1 MANIRRHC
9 KPQLQAALGG
19 VEVVMVTLVDR
30 AKDWWKGDAM
40 PQPVKGLMRPIDVD
54 GLATEMSLPIRGADA
69 GAREVPATSATTLDA
84 VEEEVVGKLSAEW
97 TLQRGFLIAMLQ
109 AYRDRLAELNAAK
122 VIGELRLS
130 AADAIDKFKSS
141 KQLARGDLARLRSAY
156 IEARN
161 ELSEFRAKHR
171 LTRPARDPDG
181 RWATFGLLFVV
192 IAFES
197 VLNGVFFAK
206 GSEAGL
212 IGGVGVAIGISAVN
226 VLLCFFLGAGPARF
240 INWRG
245 WLLKSIGF
253 VVTLGGWSAVALLHF
268 FAAHFRDATVAVGE
282 KEAYAKALSQLWQDP
297 FGFSDITSW
306 YLFGLGLAFGLISF
320 WKGYR
325 FDDPYPYYGETFR
338 REREAHD
345 AYAEEHDEF
354 FEALKE
360 VREETVEAFRAG
372 LANIPQYV
380 AKSEQVRAARTAL
393 LEEFKAYETGLQQA
407 GNRLLTIYR
416 EACRQHRQTQAPAH
430 FSERWSLP
438 GSAVAG
444 PEITALVAEA
454 RDDVVG
460 DVRAVLDELR
470 TLSEEVI
477 KTYGEL
483 AAAAEH
489 PSDMK

>member
-1 MANIRRHC
+1 MA
-9 KPQLQAALGG
+9 
-19 VEVVMVTLVDR
+19 TLVDR
-30 AKDWWKGDAM
+30 AKDWWKGDGV
-40 PQPVKGLMRPIDVD
+40 PQPVKGLMRPLDVD
-54 GLATEMSLPIRGADA
+54 ALAAEMSLAARGNEA
-69 GAREVPATSATTLDA
+69 GAREAPATTATTLDA
-84 VEEEVVGKLSAEW
+84 TEEEIVGKLGAEW
-97 TLQRGFLIAMLQ
+97 TNQRGHLLAMLQ

-141 KQLARGDLARLRSAY
+141 KQLVRGDLARLRDAY
-156 IEARN
+156 VEARN
-161 ELSEFRAKHR
+161 ELSAFRVEHR
-171 LTRPARDPDG
+171 LSRPARDPGG
-181 RWATFGLLFVV
+181 RWTTFGLLFVV

-226 VLLCFFLGAGPARF
+226 VMLCFFLGVVPARY
-240 INWRG
+240 INWHG
-245 WLLKSIGF
+245 WFRRSLGF
-253 VVTLGGWSAVALLHF
+253 MITVAGWAAITLLHF

-282 KEAYAKALSQLWQDP
+282 NQAYDAALSKLWQHP
-297 FGFSDITSW
+297 FGFGDITSW
-306 YLFGLGLAFGLISF
+306 YLFGLGMAFGLISF

-325 FDDPYPYYGETFR
+325 FDDPYPHYGETYR
-338 REREAHD
+338 REHDAHD
-345 AYAEEHDEF
+345 AYAEKHDDF
-354 FEALKE
+354 FKDLKE
-360 VREETVEAFRAG
+360 TRDDTIEAFRAG

-393 LEEFKAYETGLQQA
+393 LEEFKAYEGSLQLA

-416 EACRQHRQTQAPAH
+416 EACRQRRQTQPPAY
-430 FSERWSLP
+430 FTERWALAA
-438 GSAVAG
+438 SAVTG
-444 PEITALVAEA
+444 PEIAALVAEPP
-454 RDDVVG
+454 DNIVG
-460 DVRAVLDELR
+460 DVHASLEELR
-470 TLSEEVI
+470 ELSEEVL